1 MILMSGYF
9 IVKSCNRENL
19 ELSVEQGVWATQ
31 RSNEAKLN
39 EAFDSVENVILI
51 FSVNRTRHFQGC
63 AKMTSKIGGSVGG
76 GNWKYAHGSAHYGRN
91 FSVKW
96 LKEKSNL
103 FTKTKKID
111 EQAELLPDG
120 TLLVGGQAIAV
131 IYFRAG
137 YAPTDYPSES
147 EIIASSGSF
156 VEEANAADL
165 IQRRQRSE
173 FQSSVKGTLSTA
185 IKANPDLVPSLLT
198 LAMND
203 AMTYDKA
210 TKSGG
215 PNGSVRFSSE
225 ISRPENKGLSA
236 AMNLLEEAKKE
247 IDSYSKVGACLTS
260 NLGGQMLK
268 SQVQKGGV
276 PCFGPRQEK
285 WVDVPVY
292 AAGTGVKPA
301 EIARQGLEEAKRK
314 NMDVVIVDTAGRL
327 QKLILNSDRDIFEE
341 RTEVDLKDK
350 WRNMIHY

>member
-1 MILMSGYF
+1 MDFWPRGIEKVKKFNIVVGDYF
-9 IVKSCNRENL
+9 GGIPDPRYSLSNKLDLQGQNL
-19 ELSVEQGVWATQ
+19 SDIET
-31 RSNEAKLN
+31 R
-39 EAFDSVENVILI
+39 FDLLLKRTEILI
-51 FSVNRTRHFQGC
+51 LTATAVSLKILCDLVDEDGFECLMKLTLDYLTELEYLINTTDGVPQSAFPGC

-76 GNWKYAHGSAHYGRN
+76 GNWKNAHGSAHYGRN

-96 LKEKSNL
+96 LK
-103 FTKTKKID
+103 
-111 EQAELLPDG
+111 
-120 TLLVGGQAIAV
+120 
-131 IYFRAG
+131 
-137 YAPTDYPSES
+137 

-173 FQSSVKGTLSTA
+173 FQSSVKGTLFTA

-247 IDSYSKVGACLTS
+247 IDSYSKGGPISFADLIQFAGCMSYLSPSLSCTLPTWPLTCS
-260 NLGGQMLK
+260 
-268 SQVQKGGV
+268 
-276 PCFGPRQEK
+276 
-285 WVDVPVY
+285 D
-292 AAGTGVKPA
+292 T
-301 EIARQGLEEAKRK
+301 LES
-314 NMDVVIVDTAGRL
+314 VIVFMWSVLYKSFVFTNMFII
-327 QKLILNSDRDIFEE
+327 KFM
-341 RTEVDLKDK
+341 VDE
-350 WRNMIHY
+350 